1 MAKKRDIIVAVVII
15 ASIVL
20 VMGLFAVGMIGMMSA
35 TDTDVSFGKLGDAVG
50 VIDLSGVISEESGRP
65 IVEQLD
71 KWRKKS
77 SIRAIV
83 LHVNSPGGEV
93 AISQEIYDAI
103 LRVREDKPV
112 VVSMAGVAA
121 SGGYYIACAAD
132 RIVANP
138 GTLTGSIGV
147 IVSFHTFEKLMD
159 KWGISTSTVKS
170 GELKDAGSYAKP
182 MSEKDELM
190 LQSVVMD
197 SYEQFVGVVAE
208 GRGMQKEA
216 VYPLADG
223 SVFTG
228 LQAYNLGLV
237 DQLGGFKEAVDLA
250 ASLAD
255 IEGEPNIVRPY
266 KRETLGWGS
275 LLGGVLGKIPE
286 QVESYTAGP
295 KLLYLFQ

>member
-15 ASIVL
+15 ASILL
-20 VMGLFAVGMIGMMSA
+20 VMGLFAVGLIGMMSA

-208 GRGMQKEA
+208 GREMQKEA

>member
-1 MAKKRDIIVAVVII
+1 MAKRRDIIVAIVIG
-15 ASIVL
+15 ASILVVL
-20 VMGLFAVGMIGMMSA
+20 GMFALMMVGLMSS
-35 TDTDVSFGKLGDAVG
+35 TDTDVRFGGLGDAIG

-77 SIRAIV
+77 SVRAIV

-121 SGGYYIACAAD
+121 SGGYYVACAAD

-147 IVSFHTFEKLMD
+147 IVSFHTFDKLMD
-159 KWGISTSTVKS
+159 KWGISTATVKS
-170 GELKDAGSYAKP
+170 GELKDAGSYSKP

-197 SYEQFVGVVAE
+197 TYEQFVGVVAE
-208 GRGMQKEA
+208 GRGLQKEA

-250 ASLAD
+250 ATLANM
-255 IEGEPNIVRPY
+255 EGEPEIVRPY